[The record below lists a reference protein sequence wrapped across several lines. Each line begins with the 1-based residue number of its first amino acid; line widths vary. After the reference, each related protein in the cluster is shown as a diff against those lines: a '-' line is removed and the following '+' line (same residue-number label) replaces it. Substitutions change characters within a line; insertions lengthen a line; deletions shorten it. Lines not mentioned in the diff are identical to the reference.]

1 MKSGHFDA
9 NFVSVAGHG
18 TVNTEVAIPHGLGG
32 DSRPA
37 IPRGYIVVRRNA
49 AASLYDS
56 TTPWTTTTA
65 YLKSDTALAR
75 FTVMF
80 FA

>member
-18 TVNTEVAIPHGLGG
+18 VADTEVAISHGLGG
-32 DSRPA
+32 EGRPM

-49 AASLYDS
+49 AASLYDGAS
-56 TTPWTTTTA
+56 TWTTTTA
-65 YLKSDTALAR
+65 YLKSNVGAAR